1 MSAGIAL
8 FSAASNS
15 CIILPFFM
23 REPLTLRGN
32 NARGRAGGRID
43 DVEVGRQRLHHL
55 KFKLSEDAESA
66 PRELRE
72 VDLLRD
78 GHEFLQIR
86 EVARRQA
93 PRPAD
98 RPELRRHT
106 RQKFLLLFLKSIDR
120 RHLFP

>member
-55 KFKLSEDAESA
+55 KFNISKDAESA

-72 VDLLRD
+72 VHLLRD
-78 GHEFLQIR
+78 RHEFLQVR
-86 EVARRQA
+86 KVARGQSSS
-93 PRPAD
+93 PTD
-98 RPELRRHT
+98 RSKLGRHT
-106 RQKFLLLFLKSIDR
+106 I
-120 RHLFP
+120 